1 MSYVP
6 SLLRRSRR
14 LFVALVK
21 VMLPVMIAVQI
32 AQHLGWVDVLG
43 RAIAPAMAVLNL
55 PPEAGMVW
63 MTGAL
68 VGAYG
73 AIAVLMGLAS
83 SLDMSAG
90 QFSALCA
97 MVLFTHSLPV
107 EQAIVRR
114 AGGGSWTTALLRLG
128 AALVYGGAVAWFCQF
143 TGVLSEPISLQW
155 LHGSAAAGTPADAGL
170 VNWVW
175 GTALSLALT
184 FAIIMGLLVVL
195 DVLERTGA
203 TRWITAALTPVL
215 RISGLDARATPVTM
229 VGVLLGL
236 TYGGALIIEESEKQ
250 HFTART
256 RLLALAW
263 VSLSHSLIED
273 TVLFLA
279 LGADI
284 WIVLVGRV
292 VLTLLI
298 VAALARL
305 TGGDDRAGAGLRAE
319 AGA

>member
-1 MSYVP
+1 MPYVP
-6 SLLRRSRR
+6 NLLRRSQR

-32 AQHLGWVDVLG
+32 AQQLGWVDALG
-43 RAIAPAMAVLNL
+43 RAIAPAMALLNL

-63 MTGAL
+63 VTGAF
-68 VGAYG
+68 VGVYG
-73 AIAVLMGLAS
+73 AIAVLMSLAS

-97 MVLFTHSLPV
+97 MILFTHSLPV

-114 AGGGSWTTALLRLG
+114 AGGGSWATTLLRLG
-128 AALVYGGAVAWFCQF
+128 AALVYGGAVAWFCQL
-143 TGVLSEPISLQW
+143 TGVLSEPISLEW
-155 LHGSAAAGTPADAGL
+155 LHGSAAGADTVDASLVTWIRGT
-170 VNWVW
+170 V
-175 GTALSLALT
+175 LSLALT
-184 FAIIMGLLVVL
+184 FAIIVGLLVLL

-203 TRWITAALTPVL
+203 TRWITTALTPVL

-236 TYGGALIIEESEKQ
+236 TYGGALIIEESEKE
-250 HFTART
+250 HFTARM

-273 TVLFLA
+273 TVLFMA

-292 VLTLLI
+292 LLTLLI
-298 VAALARL
+298 VAGLAKL
-305 TGGDDRAGAGLRAE
+305 TGGDDRAKTGIGAE